1 MKKKELPELKL
12 NKRTIANLNNMEM
25 RYVVGGG
32 GDDDES
38 AKICDEDEVRQNT
51 TIEEEIASKVRKII
65 TNLQT
70 RLGC

>member
-1 MKKKELPELKL
+1 MKKELPELKL

-32 GDDDES
+32 GDDDQS
-38 AKICDEDEVRQNT
+38 AKTCDENDLRKSNT
-51 TIEEEIASKVRKII
+51 NEDEIASKFKKLI

-70 RLGC
+70 RLVC

>member
-32 GDDDES
+32 GDDEDIS
-38 AKICDEDEVRQNT
+38 RNICDPKEVKS
-51 TIEEEIASKVRKII
+51 IIDKARKIV
-65 TNLQT
+65 LSQ
-70 RLGC
+70 LLSCKLDG